1 DVLQLLVTVG
11 PHRQLQPEARRN
23 GVVDS
28 QTQLVTLHN
37 GSSADRPDAA
47 HQVDEELVA
56 LTRPAPPEAAHEAAL
71 ALAAVSLGLLATEA
85 HVGARGR
92 REIGRPAQLRAVPL
106 GIERGLVARA
116 EGSQQDRRAFGRL
129 HTDAGAEVVLV
140 EILVRARS
148 EERRVGKDGRS
159 WW

>member
-1 DVLQLLVTVG
+1 VLILLPVVVVGRPERHEPRPAPFEPRLGARILASGIRPDVLQLLVTVG

-85 HVGARGR
+85 HVGARG
-92 REIGRPAQLRAVPL
+92 
-106 GIERGLVARA
+106 
-116 EGSQQDRRAFGRL
+116 
-129 HTDAGAEVVLV
+129 
-140 EILVRARS
+140 
-148 EERRVGKDGRS
+148 
-159 WW
+159 